1 MRYAKERVRKLDFI
15 ELANLRRS
23 TRDYS
28 DRVVDRD
35 KIMRCVEAARM
46 APSACNSQPWHF
58 IVVDDPELKDMVAS
72 ATLLMGTGLNS
83 FVKGAPVIVAVI
95 NENANMR
102 SKVGGFIKGKNFD
115 LIDIGI
121 AAEHF
126 CLQAAAEGLG
136 TCILGWFNEGLVK
149 KLLDV
154 PKLKKVPLLIT
165 LGYEKTGSTAVKVRK
180 SIEDISSFNKYK

>member
-83 FVKGAPVIVAVI
+83 FVKGARITSYNV
-95 NENANMR
+95 
-102 SKVGGFIKGKNFD
+102 
-115 LIDIGI
+115 
-121 AAEHF
+121 
-126 CLQAAAEGLG
+126 CY
-136 TCILGWFNEGLVK
+136 T
-149 KLLDV
+149 KLLRQ
-154 PKLKKVPLLIT
+154 
-165 LGYEKTGSTAVKVRK
+165 A
-180 SIEDISSFNKYK
+180 